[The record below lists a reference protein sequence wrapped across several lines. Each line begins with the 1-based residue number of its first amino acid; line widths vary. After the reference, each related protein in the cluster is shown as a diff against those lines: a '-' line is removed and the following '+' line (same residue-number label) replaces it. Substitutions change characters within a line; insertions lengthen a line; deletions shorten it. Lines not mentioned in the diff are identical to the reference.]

1 MHTSGKVNQLKMDM
15 DKVKKYAPYV
25 FVGSLFAWLWIYS
38 CLSLHYSSNIA
49 TYHQKLST
57 DLRKIRKQYMSRF
70 YESEEEL
77 RVVSGEG
84 WGAHRCTNRLSD
96 PPKLYPAWQTGVF
109 KEETQIYSHKF
120 SCSLV

>member
-1 MHTSGKVNQLKMDM
+1 MDM

-25 FVGSLFAWLWIYS
+25 FVGSLVAWLWIYS

-57 DLRKIRKQYMSRF
+57 DLRKIRKQYMSKF

-77 RVVSGEG
+77 RVAGLGHHARAEG
-84 WGAHRCTNRLSD
+84 ADDGIDEVDNDLSTINLLSKMLKND
-96 PPKLYPAWQTGVF
+96 T
-109 KEETQIYSHKF
+109 IN
-120 SCSLV
+120 